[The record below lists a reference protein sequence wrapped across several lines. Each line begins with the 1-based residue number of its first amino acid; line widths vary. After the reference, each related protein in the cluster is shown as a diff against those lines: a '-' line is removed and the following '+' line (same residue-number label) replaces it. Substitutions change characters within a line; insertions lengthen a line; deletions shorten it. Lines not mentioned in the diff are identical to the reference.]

1 MRLSGEDYSKR
12 LRSFSHFTLVLIS
25 EVQSISKNAA
35 EKGLGITTN
44 SELNE
49 EQVIEKLIEIINANP
64 KQSQP
69 VLYEDALIIVCNA
82 IEDGHYCDLYEILDK
97 NVAMVFVDEEKHID
111 GIRDVINFLV
121 QIGLDHGY
129 QSNTEETTC
138 DILKIVKGE
147 RYGVGEKCILLTY
160 HLKNGEKEYQ
170 VIKVHFTNGI
180 IDKLEFYH
188 PYGPLQLV
196 AEE

>member
-1 MRLSGEDYSKR
+1 MFADGEKR
-12 LRSFSHFTLVLIS
+12 
-25 EVQSISKNAA
+25 
-35 EKGLGITTN
+35 
-44 SELNE
+44 
-49 EQVIEKLIEIINANP
+49 
-64 KQSQP
+64 
-69 VLYEDALIIVCNA
+69 
-82 IEDGHYCDLYEILDK
+82 
-97 NVAMVFVDEEKHID
+97 ID

-121 QIGLDHGY
+121 QIGFDHGY
-129 QSNTEETTC
+129 QSDTEETTC